1 VLENPAFAK
10 PCLLWAILKQNEI
23 MKRLFE
29 NSTFSLDY
37 DESKSL
43 IVQHWFGDL
52 DEKQYKE
59 NMLILV
65 EWVQQLPPVH
75 FNIVYPNLTFPI
87 VPDLQDW
94 TAENVF
100 IPTKRKGLKKAA
112 FIVPQEVYE
121 QIIIEFLSIEQT
133 MEESQNLFE
142 TKYFISEQ
150 EAFQWFNT

>member
-1 VLENPAFAK
+1 
-10 PCLLWAILKQNEI
+10 

-65 EWVQQLPPVH
+65 DWVQQLPPVH
-75 FNIVYPNLTFPI
+75 FNIVYPNLTFTI
-87 VPDLQDW
+87 APDLQEW
-94 TAENVF
+94 TAENIF
-100 IPTKRKGLKKAA
+100 IPTKHKGLKKAA
-112 FIVPQEVYE
+112 FIVPQKVYE

-133 MEESQNLFE
+133 MEESQKLFE